1 MLRNSVYTR
10 LMADDAQATRITALA
25 SCGGCAAKVGP
36 GDLRRLVEGLGG
48 ARGGP
53 GGTDPRL
60 LVGIET
66 GDDAAVFALEPDLA
80 LVLTTDFITPVCDDP
95 YLYGQ
100 VAAANA
106 ISDVLAMGGT
116 PLLAIA
122 VCGFPEALAPADA
135 RAILAGG
142 ADKAAEAG
150 AVVAGGHTIRN
161 DQLFYGLAVT
171 GRVHPSRVVRNAGA
185 RPGDALVLT
194 KPLGSGLVVN
204 GARAGKLGEADLL
217 ATCRAMAALN
227 RDAGALMVEAGAHAA
242 TDVTGFGLAGHGLG
256 MARGSGVSL
265 RVRASS
271 LPVYPRAL
279 DMHREGV
286 KTRGTVANRAAYEAQ
301 VRVAAGVPEERA
313 SLVYDPQTSGGLL
326 IALPAGA
333 ADALVAGL
341 HGRGV
346 AAAAV
351 IGEAIEAGAEPALE
365 LVP

>member
-1 MLRNSVYTR
+1 MRRMS
-10 LMADDAQATRITALA
+10 DIAQATQITKLA

-36 GDLRRLVEGLGG
+36 GDLRRLVDGLGLG
-48 ARGGP
+48 LGVAAR
-53 GGTDPRL
+53 DPRL
-60 LVGIET
+60 LVGVET
-66 GDDAAVFALEPDLA
+66 GDDAAVFALAPDLA

-100 VAAANA
+100 VAAATA
-106 ISDVLAMGGT
+106 ISDVFAMGGA

-122 VCGFPEALAPADA
+122 VCGFPEALAPEQA

-185 RPGDALVLT
+185 RVGDALVLT

-204 GARAGKLGEADLL
+204 GARAGKLPEAELL

-227 RDAGALMVEAGAHAA
+227 GPASALMVELGAHAA

-265 RVRASS
+265 RVRAAA

-286 KTRGTVANRAAYEAQ
+286 KTRGTIANRAAYEAS
-301 VRVAAGVPEERA
+301 VRVAPGVPDERA
-313 SLVYDPQTSGGLL
+313 SLLYDPQTSGGLL
-326 IALPAGA
+326 VALPPRQA
-333 ADALVAGL
+333 AALVEGL
-341 HGRGV
+341 HARGV
-346 AAAAV
+346 ATAAI
-351 IGEAIEAGAEPALE
+351 IGEAVEALGEPASELE
-365 LVP
+365 G